1 MKQNINEIK
10 RMQLIAGLITESEYR
25 ESLTN
30 EDLESDLRGDL
41 EKVSGQ
47 GPILD
52 PVKLTELIRA
62 LKTHGGFIGDKQSY
76 KEIANLLASNQ
87 LAKAT
92 NVIVNLDT
100 SPKEFVYEMMEETYP
115 ELWNMLFS
123 GDESGYIAAD
133 RPKRG
138 LPEDLES
145 DIRGDLEKVSGM
157 KSGGGIDKAKVLKAL
172 FSNDER
178 RVTRN
183 QLDKI
188 LRQLDFQSAKEFEN
202 AWKNVG
208 LELDIDKPGEGYTVW
223 EDNYAGQG
231 DYIEFVNGWKKS
243 GSY

>member
-1 MKQNINEIK
+1 MRQNINEIK
-10 RMQLIAGLITESEYR
+10 RMQRIAGLITESEYR

-30 EDLESDLRGDL
+30 EDLESDLRSDL

-52 PVKLTELIRA
+52 PVKLNALVRA

-76 KEIANLLASNQ
+76 REIANLLASNQ
-87 LAKAT
+87 LAKAA

-115 ELWNMLFS
+115 ELWNMLFT

-133 RPKRG
+133 RPKMG
-138 LPEDLES
+138 LPEDS
-145 DIRGDLEKVSGM
+145 EKASGM
-157 KSGGGIDKAKVLKAL
+157 KSEGGIDKAKVLKAL
-172 FSNDER
+172 FSNDDR
-178 RVTRN
+178 CVTRK

-202 AWKNVG
+202 AWKSAG

-231 DYIEFVNGWKKS
+231 DYIEFVNGKFSRVIRS
-243 GSY
+243 GEE